1 MSIYSSPPPARAFRD
16 DKATL
21 LVCWWCT
28 IFAAVII
35 LFRVCG
41 RYIRTEKL
49 FTEDWLAFAC
59 IIPLFGRM
67 ALVHVILLYG
77 TNNAITTGLSD
88 QQLYHRSIGSRL
100 VLASRILYAA
110 TLWMLKL
117 TITEFFK
124 RLTINIWTRSHER
137 GLQIIRWFLLL
148 TFLATVVADLSECQ
162 PFRHYWQ
169 VVPDP
174 GGKCR
179 QGYAQLLTMGTCD
192 IVTDVLLVVFPIPI
206 IIRSKMGL
214 KRKVQLV
221 MLFSASLLP
230 AGTTIYRLPNIL
242 DRHGSQ
248 QYRSLLASVEILFAT
263 AVANALILGSFVRDR
278 GVKKQR
284 WKFGS
289 MSDSIERTTSRRGTV
304 IRHWGSDED
313 LVRDLGLG
321 VDPELRGATPTP
333 RPAPMA
339 IAGNVPV
346 KAHKL
351 MGRDWQFPGERSDT
365 SDEID
370 LMKAGET
377 HSPGDVSSIITPRK
391 VSFFD
396 VGGLLDD
403 DQPRRGSSTRTTD
416 TDGESSMFGPL
427 STTWSHEQGLSPAPP
442 RRGSTALL
450 QDIGGL
456 LGPRRERDRNSSRG
470 YELQTILQEQSPHL
484 QPLNLTRQQTTN
496 SLQDVGGL
504 LK

>member
-1 MSIYSSPPPARAFRD
+1 
-16 DKATL
+16 
-21 LVCWWCT
+21 
-28 IFAAVII
+28 
-35 LFRVCG
+35 
-41 RYIRTEKL
+41 
-49 FTEDWLAFAC
+49 
-59 IIPLFGRM
+59 
-67 ALVHVILLYG
+67 
-77 TNNAITTGLSD
+77 
-88 QQLYHRSIGSRL
+88 
-100 VLASRILYAA
+100 
-110 TLWMLKL
+110 
-117 TITEFFK
+117 
-124 RLTINIWTRSHER
+124 
-137 GLQIIRWFLLL
+137 
-148 TFLATVVADLSECQ
+148 
-162 PFRHYWQ
+162 
-169 VVPDP
+169 
-174 GGKCR
+174 
-179 QGYAQLLTMGTCD
+179 MGTCD

-377 HSPGDVSSIITPRK
+377 HSRGRIINHHTEESLVFRCWRL
-391 VSFFD
+391 
-396 VGGLLDD
+396 VGRRPAEEGQLDKND
-403 DQPRRGSSTRTTD
+403 
-416 TDGESSMFGPL
+416 
-427 STTWSHEQGLSPAPP
+427 
-442 RRGSTALL
+442 
-450 QDIGGL
+450 
-456 LGPRRERDRNSSRG
+456 
-470 YELQTILQEQSPHL
+470 
-484 QPLNLTRQQTTN
+484 
-496 SLQDVGGL
+496 
-504 LK
+504 